1 MIKLKR
7 MTENKCNVLITTKLD
22 DCDLDL
28 LDTFGLINEKEIKS
42 TENDPDAV
50 SSEIDIET
58 ILVTILNRHVSKK
71 LSSKTYSG
79 SSEELFLRF
88 IYENIPDCLEYNF
101 KDILPDAMIIRKD
114 YIIAHEQDQGVRH
127 LKQLFPKLYAQHF
140 DVNRESSYYL
150 GPLTTKDG
158 VKGVILFKSEKS
170 FMLNTFYILHEWSHH
185 LYALEGRKMPCES
198 YKYYRC
204 HFGKSSW
211 EEKRCDW
218 YAIKTMYEIYGPG
231 VVWHTIC
238 KLNKK
243 ADSRMSEY
251 PFTDNKYRVQLLCRL
266 TRRYFKDVV
275 NFIK

>member
-7 MTENKCNVLITTKLD
+7 TLENKCSVLITTKLD

-71 LSSKTYSG
+71 LSSKTV
-79 SSEELFLRF
+79 SSRELFLRF
-88 IYENIPDCLEYNF
+88 IYENMPDCLAYNF
-101 KDILPDAMIIRKD
+101 KNVIPDVIIIQKD
-114 YIIAHEQDQGVRH
+114 YIIAHE
-127 LKQLFPKLYAQHF
+127 
-140 DVNRESSYYL
+140 YYL
-150 GPLTTKDG
+150 GSLTTKDG
-158 VKGVILFKSEKS
+158 VKGVILIKSKNS
-170 FMLNTFYILHEWSHH
+170 FMLNTFSVFHEWGHH
-185 LYALEGRKMPCES
+185 LYAQGLMTKEHKKPCVS
-198 YKYYRC
+198 YKYYRY

-231 VVWHTIC
+231 YVMRTLD
-238 KLNKK
+238 KMNEK

-251 PFTDNKYRVQLLCRL
+251 PFVDTKYRVELLYRL
-266 TRRYFKDVV
+266 ARRYLKGC
-275 NFIK
+275 